1 MTVKNLKEFLYEN
14 YYKKIGFTKE
24 DSYYPLKSLEK
35 KIY

>member
-1 MTVKNLKEFLYEN
+1 MTVKNLKEFIYEN

-24 DSYYPLKSLEK
+24 VRYYPLKSLEK